1 MRKSSV
7 ARAILLTAFAFG
19 AVAAWPGSAM
29 AKPTFH
35 DKIKLTI
42 PDVDICGFV
51 GTLEVN
57 GSQIITVS
65 DTTLKTTGQVTQILT
80 TATGKSVVIKAAG
93 QFTSTFTA
101 VGDTITFVD
110 TYKGLPEKI
119 SARGKGGTVLRDAGV
134 ISFITTINL
143 VTGEI
148 TNDVVIKGP
157 HPEAE
162 SDFTLFCTAVSAV
175 LG

>member
-7 ARAILLTAFAFG
+7 ARAMLLTVLALG

-51 GTLEVN
+51 GTLDVN
-57 GSQIITVS
+57 GSQIISVS
-65 DTTLKTTGQVTQILT
+65 DTTLKATGQVTQVLT
-80 TATGKSVVIKAAG
+80 TAAGQSVVIKNAG

-162 SDFTLFCTAVSAV
+162 SDFILFCAAVGAV